1 MATASRGVLR
11 RANTGDYRGR
21 FDVRLR
27 LEIEGLK
34 KNILSLSAVVEDAVR
49 RAILAA
55 ERRDPVMA
63 QSVIAGDKQ
72 IDVLEVELEEECLK
86 ILALHQPVAMDLR
99 FIIAVLKINNDLERI
114 GDLAVNIG
122 ERVVYLADHKD
133 VAPPPTL
140 YELAAKAQDM
150 LHKSLNALVRTDTE
164 LAKEVLRTDDEVDDL
179 YRGMYE
185 RVQQRARDNPAQ
197 IAGAFQWLSVSRYL
211 ERIADQATNIA
222 EDVIYMMDGEI
233 IRHHR
238 GEASE

>member
-1 MATASRGVLR
+1 
-11 RANTGDYRGR
+11 
-21 FDVRLR
+21 VRLR
-27 LEIEGLK
+27 TEIEKLK
-34 KNILSLSAVVEDAVR
+34 ANILSLSAVVEEAVEK
-49 RAILAA
+49 AMLAT

-63 QSVIAGDKQ
+63 QSVIQGDKR

-114 GDLAVNIG
+114 GDLAANLA
-122 ERVVYLADHKD
+122 ERAIYLADHKE

-140 YELAAKAQDM
+140 SELADKARSM
-150 LHKSLNALVRTDTE
+150 LHKSLDALVNTDTA
-164 LAKEVLRTDDEVDDL
+164 LAIEVLKTDDEVDAL
-179 YRGMYE
+179 HRAMYGRCQKRIE
-185 RVQQRARDNPAQ
+185 EKPTEV
-197 IAGAFQWLSVSRYL
+197 AGLFHWLSASRYL

-238 GEASE
+238 ADDRG